1 MAPCGKLKL
10 PGETEA
16 VLAGEQPAKGY
27 PGQAHQTMGTGR
39 AWQAIGVT
47 PLLKNI
53 HRMIDLP
60 CLKKRTPKWAA
71 TTKRSGLEKSAIVQ
85 FPLNRDSSCFTP
97 SPWVT
102 VKKTRKDF
110 MCIEVRITRPIT
122 RKGINRTQCSPS
134 EAIVTF
140 GAMSLQGKVTS
151 SSLLLLRNM
160 ALHLNSDSS
169 PASKELSLFTS
180 LL

>member
-1 MAPCGKLKL
+1 MRTCGKLKL

-47 PLLKNI
+47 PLFKNT

-71 TTKRSGLEKSAIVQ
+71 TTDRSGLEKSAIVQ
-85 FPLNRDSSCFTP
+85 FPLNRDS
-97 SPWVT
+97 
-102 VKKTRKDF
+102 
-110 MCIEVRITRPIT
+110 
-122 RKGINRTQCSPS
+122 
-134 EAIVTF
+134 
-140 GAMSLQGKVTS
+140 
-151 SSLLLLRNM
+151 
-160 ALHLNSDSS
+160 
-169 PASKELSLFTS
+169 
-180 LL
+180 